1 MENCIY
7 VGVSIYNELKNCKI
21 YIQQKYL
28 TQHDRIILSLYLG
41 VINSR
46 NEISEQLKTYNY
58 FLNIIV
64 NYKDID
70 YDIYNYLYNQYFAY
84 IFENNEFN
92 SINDYFIYLLNQD
105 IIKEINKGKHIE
117 DKFFDKNKVNKKIK
131 LWGEKCQ

>member
-28 TQHDRIILSLYLG
+28 TQHDKIILSLYLG

-84 IFENNEFN
+84 
-92 SINDYFIYLLNQD
+92 
-105 IIKEINKGKHIE
+105 K
-117 DKFFDKNKVNKKIK
+117 
-131 LWGEKCQ
+131 